1 MEKRQKINRAE
12 QYSLLLLAGGKSSR
26 MGRDKAELSL
36 DGKSFLS
43 CQVTKAEQLA
53 IREIFLSGHGTGKL
67 IKERTESENRV
78 HIHEISDIYKDR
90 GPLGGIHA
98 CMKSM
103 ETPYC
108 LVLSVDVPQ
117 IPERVLEELLTI
129 HERKKSLA
137 FSSDAGSSRASKNSD
152 RPLLLIHNSRKEP
165 LIAIYPVSMAK
176 EIEEIIK
183 LGSASVFQ
191 FLDKTGYDLCAI
203 SVEEWQVQN
212 INTPKDYI
220 ELQKYM
226 EKRNEK

>member
-1 MEKRQKINRAE
+1 MEKRQKINRAEQYSLLLLAGGKSSRMGRDKAELSLDGKSFLSCQVTKMEKRQKINRAE

-108 LVLSVDVPQ
+108 LVLPVDVPQSTESENRVHIHEISDIYKDRGPLGGIHACMKSMETPYCLVLPVDVPQ
-117 IPERVLEELLTI
+117 IPERVLEEYL
-129 HERKKSLA
+129 
-137 FSSDAGSSRASKNSD
+137 
-152 RPLLLIHNSRKEP
+152 
-165 LIAIYPVSMAK
+165 
-176 EIEEIIK
+176 
-183 LGSASVFQ
+183 
-191 FLDKTGYDLCAI
+191 
-203 SVEEWQVQN
+203 
-212 INTPKDYI
+212 
-220 ELQKYM
+220 
-226 EKRNEK
+226 